1 MTPQHDGIYPDIPFA
16 EYCEWDA
23 VNASRLS
30 RMAISPAHYL
40 TPWGE
45 TTPALRFGQLAHN
58 GVLEPTALAER
69 YAVLPDYHLD
79 ADNRTAAG
87 ESTQSKATKY
97 YKAKAAEFLAVN
109 AGREFVSR
117 EEYSRMKSLVAAI
130 AADRT
135 ARDVLCYPGPCELSL
150 LWTDDKTDLRCKARI
165 DKVSGA
171 HLVDLKTTADISAFP
186 KSIARYGYHRQL
198 AHYQAG
204 YAAITGELLTPWIV
218 AVESAAPH
226 CVLAAPLS
234 DVAVMQGELER
245 RRMLAKVRDC
255 MNKRDW
261 PGPFA
266 PDEWELPEWAIEPI
280 QLMIGAES
288 CTI

>member
-1 MTPQHDGIYPDIPFA
+1 MTTTALQDGIYPDVPFA
-16 EYCEWDA
+16 DYCAWDA

-30 RMAISPAHYL
+30 RMLISPAHYL
-40 TPWGE
+40 TPSGE

-87 ESTQSKATKY
+87 EPTQSKATKY

-109 AGREFVSR
+109 AGRERVSR
-117 EEYSRMKSLVAAI
+117 EEYARMKALVSSI
-130 AADRT
+130 AADRF
-135 ARDVLCYPGPCELSL
+135 ARHVINGHGPCELSL
-150 LWTDDKTDLRCKARI
+150 LWTDDQTGLRCKARI

-171 HLVDLKTTADISAFP
+171 FLVDLKTTKDIAAFA

-218 AVESAAPH
+218 AVESDPPH

-234 DVAVMQGELER
+234 EVAVMQGETER
-245 RRMLAKVRDC
+245 RRLLAKVRQC
-255 MNKRDW
+255 QEQRDW
-261 PGPFA
+261 PGPPA
-266 PDEWELPEWAIEPI
+266 PDEWDLPEWAIEPI
-280 QLMIGAES
+280 ELIGV
-288 CTI
+288 